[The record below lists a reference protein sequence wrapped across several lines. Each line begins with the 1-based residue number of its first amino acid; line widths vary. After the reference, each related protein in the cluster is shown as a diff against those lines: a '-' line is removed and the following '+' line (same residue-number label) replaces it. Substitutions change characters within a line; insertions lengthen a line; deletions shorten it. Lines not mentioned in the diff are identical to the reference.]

1 MDEVVL
7 HRDIDGAPS
16 AIVRFCVPNLLGC
29 TPLLAG
35 SNQQYLQYAELTA
48 GMESSEWSSKL
59 EILYRIFVDLFE
71 VLQDVAMWGAKTVQR
86 GNDTLR

>member
-1 MDEVVL
+1 M
-7 HRDIDGAPS
+7 
-16 AIVRFCVPNLLGC
+16 VRHVRYCDSVFQICWDAV
-29 TPLLAG
+29 AG

-48 GMESSEWSSKL
+48 GMELKAGNSNEFCIIEFSRSE
-59 EILYRIFVDLFE
+59 FLFE